1 MKKTKLK
8 FGVIADP
15 IATFNPEA
23 ETTFFLLKEITLRGH
38 ECWIMEMKDLFLHD
52 GEIFGR
58 GRKVTVRQTG
68 KRFVYELVDEKEI
81 VLKKLDCIFLRK
93 DPPVDM
99 EYINHLTLLEM
110 VENAVSP
117 SPHPS
122 PIEGEGAYRFPSP
135 LGGEGQGE
143 GGGRSPLFI
152 NSPSG
157 IKKANEKIYP
167 FHFLGLSPPSVI
179 SQSGDVLLTFLKK
192 IKKGV
197 VKPLNAGGGK
207 GILLVNHGDP
217 DAKSLIETATLGF
230 TQYVLLQKYI
240 PEAKTGDKRI
250 LLWNGEPLG
259 SFLRVPSRDDFRGNM
274 HSGARWVK
282 ASLTAHEKK
291 VISRLK
297 PRLLADGL
305 LFVGIDFI
313 GPYVTEINTTSP
325 MGIREINQLDN
336 SQIEKSVINLAESRL
351 FSAVR

>member
-1 MKKTKLK
+1 MNRKKPK
-8 FGVIADP
+8 FGVVADP
-15 IATFNPEA
+15 IGTFDPEA

-38 ECWIMEMKDLFLHD
+38 EGWIMEMKDLFLCD
-52 GEIFGR
+52 GEVFGR
-58 GRKVTVRQTG
+58 ARKVTVRQKG
-68 KRFVYELVDEKEI
+68 KIFVYESDDKKEI
-81 VLKKLDCIFLRK
+81 ALKNLNCIFLRK
-93 DPPVDM
+93 DPPVDI
-99 EYINHLTLLEM
+99 EYVNHLTLLEM
-110 VENAVSP
+110 VENSPPLCKARSGGVESGLVSTSPTP
-117 SPHPS
+117 SLQRRGGF
-122 PIEGEGAYRFPSP
+122 IGP
-135 LGGEGQGE
+135 LI
-143 GGGRSPLFI
+143 I

-167 FHFLGLSPPSVI
+167 FYFSGVSPPSVV

-197 VKPLNAGGGK
+197 IKPLNAGGGK

-217 DAKSLIETATLGF
+217 DAKSLLEVATHGF
-230 TQYVLLQKYI
+230 TRYVLLQKYV
-240 PEAKTGDKRI
+240 PEARKGDKRV
-250 LLWNGEPLG
+250 LLLNGEPLG

-282 ASLTAHEKK
+282 AVLTAHEKK
-291 VISRLK
+291 IISRLK

-336 SQIEKSVINLAESRL
+336 SQIEKSVINLAESGI
-351 FSAVR
+351 FSAMR